1 MAVRT
6 TQEIIDALKES
17 FGESPDD
24 KQLAM
29 LEDVSDTFSD
39 LNEKCSEDWKTKY
52 EENDK
57 AWKKKYVDRFFNGA
71 SETDGKKEETHST
84 KETLKDVENENKND
98 EAELKYDG
106 LFSGAE
112 ETNKGGEVN
121 A

>member
-29 LEDVSDTFSD
+29 LEDLYDTFTD

-57 AWKKKYVDRFFNGA
+57 AWRKRYTDRFSGNA
-71 SETDGKKEETHST
+71 DLEQYQTRDDTEKPKPLTYES
-84 KETLKDVENENKND
+84 
-98 EAELKYDG
+98 
-106 LFSGAE
+106 LFKTE
-112 ETNKGGEVN
+112 
-121 A
+121 

>member
-24 KQLAM
+24 NQLAM

-57 AWKKKYVDRFFNGA
+57 AWRKRYTDRFSG
-71 SETDGKKEETHST
+71 
-84 KETLKDVENENKND
+84 KDVSEPSPPEDDTEPKPLTY
-98 EAELKYDG
+98 ES
-106 LFSGAE
+106 LFKTE
-112 ETNKGGEVN
+112 
-121 A
+121 